1 MTLLISR
8 DTPPRSPGIH
18 AGKEILAKPGND
30 DHERTKASC
39 KKSHQKGQAMM
50 QAALQ
55 QAAICLAE
63 TLEPGFELL
72 LKPDEEAGARIVH
85 LSRFLK

>member
-1 MTLLISR
+1 
-8 DTPPRSPGIH
+8 
-18 AGKEILAKPGND
+18 
-30 DHERTKASC
+30 
-39 KKSHQKGQAMM
+39 MM